1 MRSLATA
8 VCLMLVLVFGS
19 TRGSWA
25 AEPDWGL
32 VKSNSFLWGQLT
44 GCIFR
49 FKQYAT
55 LSANPTV
62 SKKQIEQ
69 VLTNTVGNLDDI
81 FGKLLKIGKESGH
94 TKGIN
99 WKQLDKQILAASK
112 GEFKNKVNWLQ
123 SLACY
128 KMLRDV
134 NLVKR

>member
-1 MRSLATA
+1 MRTLATA

-32 VKSNSFLWGQLT
+32 VKSNSFLWGKLT
-44 GCIFR
+44 GCIVR
-49 FKQYAT
+49 YKHYTT

-81 FGKLLKIGKESGH
+81 FGQLLKIGKKSGH
-94 TKGIN
+94 IKGIN
-99 WKQLDKQILAASK
+99 WKTLDIQILAASK
-112 GEFKNKVNWLQ
+112 GEFKNKINWLQ
-123 SLACY
+123 AVACY